1 MLCLKPTCL
10 HVDSI
15 YIYIYIGILPPPVTV
30 IIPNVVFLHH
40 RKGHQKFSLIFST
53 FNRFFAHIKCAPK
66 KPVHIFIRLCQ
77 TSAYYTQLLPS
88 ILIAAYIKV
97 HRPEFA
103 AVLIHYFVILMHGFG
118 YVGTIV

>member
-1 MLCLKPTCL
+1 MFTGK
-10 HVDSI
+10 SF
-15 YIYIYIGILPPPVTV
+15 GIRPPPVTV
-30 IIPNVVFLHH
+30 VIPKLVFWHHEIISLIGF
-40 RKGHQKFSLIFST
+40 LIFST